1 MKKLYHIIVSFV
13 CLMVFSLSLAGCGIF
28 TSPMERPIIEDH
40 AKSKEITTF
49 ATIPSRR
56 MVIINP
62 EHIKDG
68 KETNSVFVCAEP
80 SPDVSDNLASSLAA
94 TLTGKGFLG
103 GNASSEAS
111 VNISKALAT
120 TAQFLFKRTQ
130 GVQLYRDGMYNLC
143 QARMN
148 GIIDND
154 AFILKADALLK
165 VSVELVKQEIPNL
178 YPVQQAAAGNT
189 AGNTTVTAAT
199 GNATTATATTGGTTA
214 TVTIEPPNQPQK

>member
-1 MKKLYHIIVSFV
+1 MKKLYHIIISFV
-13 CLMVFSLSLAGCGIF
+13 CLMVFALSLAGCGIF

-62 EHIKDG
+62 EHIKNG
-68 KETNSVFVCAEP
+68 KEANDVFICAEP

-130 GVQLYRDGMYNLC
+130 GIQLYRDGMYNLC

-148 GIIDND
+148 GVIDDQQYFDEAGNLLD
-154 AFILKADALLK
+154 AVIPL
-165 VSVELVKQEIPNL
+165 VEKEIPLL
-178 YPVQQAAAGNT
+178 YPVQKSDSEKPADK
-189 AGNTTVTAAT
+189 
-199 GNATTATATTGGTTA
+199 ATATTGNTTSTTTTGGTSA
-214 TVTIEPPNQPQK
+214 TVTIEPLKQPQK